1 MGRPLLIEDIREELD
16 PALDNV
22 LEKNF
27 IKSGT
32 AFKVSFVKT
41 RKKRVMLTS
50 TYLFEHSSKGN
61 FFQVFGI
68 LEKII
73 SKLMF
78 SVSFKNYSGALLVW
92 FSG

>member
-32 AFKVSFVKT
+32 AFKV
-41 RKKRVMLTS
+41 RGKKEKGKKKNNGDI
-50 TYLFEHSSKGN
+50 YLPF
-61 FFQVFGI
+61 
-68 LEKII
+68 
-73 SKLMF
+73 
-78 SVSFKNYSGALLVW
+78 
-92 FSG
+92 